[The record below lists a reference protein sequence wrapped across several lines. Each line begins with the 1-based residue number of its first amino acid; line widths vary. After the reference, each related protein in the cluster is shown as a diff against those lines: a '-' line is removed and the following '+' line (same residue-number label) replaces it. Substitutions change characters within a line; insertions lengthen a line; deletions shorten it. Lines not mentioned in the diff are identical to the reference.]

1 MPKAT
6 QLYGLIPVDY
16 DTSPQLIFSLP
27 VHCPPRCLPSSPHS
41 PAPGTPPQGSALME
55 MEEIDREHSK
65 SSTRW
70 EGRNPMNGGPA
81 RNSGN
86 TWGKGQL
93 PYGNEG
99 GPHRR
104 GTFELGPRGQLSCQG
119 GVDFLMLTDPP
130 LSQWNSLPPHQPPHS
145 APPAQKG
152 GGGGDAH
159 RGRGRGGGEGRGSPL
174 GL

>member
-27 VHCPPRCLPSSPHS
+27 LRS
-41 PAPGTPPQGSALME
+41 PAPGTPPQGSALMK

-65 SSTRW
+65 SSTSW
-70 EGRNPMNGGPA
+70 EGRIPMNGGPS

-104 GTFELGPRGQLSCQG
+104 GTFELGPRGQLNCQG
-119 GVDFLMLTDPP
+119 GVDFLMRTDLP
-130 LSQWNSLPPHQPPHS
+130 LSQWNPLPPHQTPQLPQRRKKEEEEMHIE
-145 APPAQKG
+145 G
-152 GGGGDAH
+152 GVEEEEK
-159 RGRGRGGGEGRGSPL
+159 GRGPL
-174 GL
+174 